1 MPRRLR
7 RREFLVESS
16 RAVLGFSLLPVVAP
30 VKGDQTSA
38 KSRGSAPWGTL
49 IADLEKQIP
58 KLMEEAIVPGVSIA
72 IIEDAKLRWRR
83 AFGVRDSASKKPVD
97 DETMFEAASM
107 SKPVFAYA
115 VMKLCEKGVIDL
127 DTPLTKYTPERF
139 LEGDPRLDLITAR
152 HVLSHTSGFQ
162 NWRSEEEPLKIHF
175 TPGEKYLYSGEGYSY
190 LQSVVTHVTAQP
202 IEQYMKANLF
212 VPFGMAS
219 SGYVWNDTFATLM
232 ARPHDQTGNAFD
244 NNKSTATVAARYG
257 SSGALLTTP
266 TDYAKFVIEVIDPK
280 QSDAFRLNKSSLQEM
295 LRPQVKVT
303 DGGEYSISWA
313 LGWRLVRT
321 KNGDVINHGGDNKGF
336 HSLVDA
342 SVERKSGFVIMTNGE
357 NGQELLKKLAPSV
370 AQRLYSLADH

>member
-1 MPRRLR
+1 MPRRMR

-16 RAVLGFSLLPVVAP
+16 RAVLGFSLPPVVAP

-38 KSRGSAPWGTL
+38 KSRSSAPWGTL

-83 AFGVRDSASKKPVD
+83 AFGVRDSASTKPVD

-232 ARPHDQTGNAFD
+232 ARPHDQKGNAFD
-244 NNKSTATVAARYG
+244 NKKSTATDAARYG

-280 QSDAFRLNKSSLQEM
+280 QSDAFRLNKNSLQEM

-313 LGWRLVRT
+313 LGWRLAHT

-336 HSLVDA
+336 HSWADA

-370 AQRLYSLADH
+370 GQRLYSLADR